1 MYLKCT
7 TSHGTKWLSLW
18 CILSSHR
25 HPRSWM
31 LVMLLSTVNKYENK
45 RKDREQQKKNKL
57 VFSLICFK
65 RENVKLIC
73 FVYAFASR
81 KKKKEQKKPNLKFL
95 LRICW
100 FAIFPNRKKIH
111 RWNVQFLRSSLNFF
125 FSSACKSIP
134 LERNVKTQSREN
146 RAVYAPYSSNFH
158 KNKRAYNWCVA
169 WHSSAWNK

>member
-7 TSHGTKWLSLW
+7 TSHSTKWLSLW

-73 FVYAFASR
+73 FVYAFAR
-81 KKKKEQKKPNLKFL
+81 KKKSKKN
-95 LRICW
+95 RIWNSCFE
-100 FAIFPNRKKIH
+100 FADSLSFWTEKKIH

-134 LERNVKTQSREN
+134 LERNEKTQSREN

-158 KNKRAYNWCVA
+158 KNKWACNWCVA